1 MFGLS
6 ARKGNHSGRNWTGM
20 AAIVVLLAALFAA
33 VAVTGGSPAQAQET
47 QRFPLGSVVAA
58 KTGVNLRDQPMAG
71 GAKVAEMKVNE
82 RAIVAGGP
90 FNDGWYWL
98 DFKGMTAY
106 AAGSLLVLVDERY
119 TPVPEG
125 SPTATVGAT
134 TEPLPSAQ
142 PTSQVSGSPT
152 AQATPTEELTT
163 PTTPGDYTGL
173 WLGEMT
179 TGGNVRVGPGLDK
192 KILKGWWAGRRVLLY
207 ETATA
212 SDGGVWYRVSEP
224 PEQPMWVH
232 SSLVRKVAPVKFEG
246 ARYKG
251 RWININITQQIVTAY
266 EDGTPVMVTLA
277 STGKGKTPTEI
288 GVWKIYYRL
297 PKQDMEGGNL
307 ASGDYYNLKDVPY
320 PQYFHMSGEG
330 LHGTYWH
337 DNFGRPMS
345 HGCVNLSTPI
355 SEWFYGWARI
365 GTIVYV
371 HY

>member
-1 MFGLS
+1 
-6 ARKGNHSGRNWTGM
+6 
-20 AAIVVLLAALFAA
+20 LAVLFAA
-33 VAVTGGSPAQAQET
+33 FAIGSIAPAQAQGV

-58 KTGVNLRDQPMAG
+58 TTGVNLRDQPMAS

-82 RAIVAGGP
+82 RAIVIGGP

-98 DFKGMTAY
+98 DFKGAPSY
-106 AAGSLLVLVDERY
+106 ANGSLLALVDDKY
-119 TPVPEG
+119 TPVPLETPTTA
-125 SPTATVGAT
+125 PTAQPTSEAS
-134 TEPLPSAQ
+134 PSAQ
-142 PTSQVSGSPT
+142 PTSAGST
-152 AQATPTEELTT
+152 TATPLVIPTTEVTT
-163 PTTPGDYTGL
+163 PSAPGDYTGL

-179 TGGNVRVGPGLDK
+179 TGGNVRVGPGLDQ

-207 ETATA
+207 ESATA

-251 RWININITQQIVTAY
+251 RWVNINITQQIVTAY
-266 EDGTPVMVTLA
+266 EDGTPVKVTLA
-277 STGKGKTPTEI
+277 STGKAKTPTEL

-345 HGCVNLSTPI
+345 HGCVNLSTPM

-371 HY
+371 HN

>member
-1 MFGLS
+1 MIADGT
-6 ARKGNHSGRNWTGM
+6 RKGKHTGRMGSGL
-20 AAIVVLLAALFAA
+20 AAIAVLLVALFAA
-33 VAVTGGSPAQAQET
+33 LAAGPATPAQAQEAA
-47 QRFPLGSVVAA
+47 RFPLGSVVAA
-58 KTGVNLRDQPMAG
+58 TTGVNLRDQPMAS

-82 RAIVAGGP
+82 RAIVTGGP

-98 DFKGMTAY
+98 DYKGTMAY

-125 SPTATVGAT
+125 TPSVSPTSEAV
-134 TEPLPSAQ
+134 PSAQ
-142 PTSQVSGSPT
+142 PTGSVTASPT
-152 AQATPTEELTT
+152 SVAFPTPEVSVPAQ
-163 PTTPGDYTGL
+163 PGSYEGL

-179 TGGNVRVGPGLDK
+179 NGGNVRVGPGLDK

-207 ETATA
+207 ESATA
-212 SDGGVWYRVSEP
+212 SDGGVWFRVSEP

-232 SSLVRKVAPVKFEG
+232 SSLVRRVAPVKFEG

-266 EDGTPVMVTLA
+266 EDGTPVKVTLT
-277 STGKGKTPTEI
+277 STGKAKTPTEI

-307 ASGDYYNLKDVPY
+307 ASGDYYNLKDVPF

-345 HGCVNLSTPI
+345 HGCVNLSTPM

-365 GTIVYV
+365 GTIVWV
-371 HY
+371 HN